1 MTTAVENIWHSLA
14 SQLRAFIRTRVRDH
28 ATAEDILQDVFVKI
42 HEKLPG
48 LRADELLEAWVWRI
62 TRNTIADHFRRWRPS
77 EALTEEVVGA
87 TESESGLPD
96 LNPCIRRFVGQ
107 LPRGYREA
115 LVLTEWRGL
124 TQAQMAKQLG
134 LSVSGAKSRV
144 QRARTQLK
152 KLLLDCC
159 RLELDRRGNVLEMRP
174 QRTRCEGS
182 C

>member
-1 MTTAVENIWHSLA
+1 MPLFNAFLL
-14 SQLRAFIRTRVRDH
+14 LRSCV
-28 ATAEDILQDVFVKI
+28 
-42 HEKLPG
+42 
-48 LRADELLEAWVWRI
+48 
-62 TRNTIADHFRRWRPS
+62 
-77 EALTEEVVGA
+77 
-87 TESESGLPD
+87 

-107 LPRGYREA
+107 LPRGYRDA

-124 TQAQMAKQLG
+124 TQEQMAKQLG

-174 QRTRCEGS
+174 RPNSVRKFLLTACA
-182 C
+182 